1 MSYRNDKVSDAL
13 AVLAAMRNDFNRTK
27 GSRNSTKFRIDA
39 VKGFAESELRAK
51 NRFKDQLSAVNSI
64 NDACTRRLMPDV
76 ASMSA
81 FDEFAD
87 QWLWNQS
94 TTLRDILTKHSKNSS
109 QRSVVSDFFAG
120 KNNSNA

>member
-1 MSYRNDKVSDAL
+1 MSYRNDKVSDVL

-27 GSRNSTKFRIDA
+27 GGRNSTELRKDA
-39 VKGFAESELRAK
+39 VKGFAEGELRAK
-51 NRFKDQLSAVNSI
+51 NRFKDQFSAVNSI

-87 QWLWNQS
+87 HWLWKNS
-94 TTLRDILTKHSKNSS
+94 TTLRDILSKHSKNPS
-109 QRSVVSDFFAG
+109 QRAVVSDFFAG
-120 KNNSNA
+120 KNNTNA